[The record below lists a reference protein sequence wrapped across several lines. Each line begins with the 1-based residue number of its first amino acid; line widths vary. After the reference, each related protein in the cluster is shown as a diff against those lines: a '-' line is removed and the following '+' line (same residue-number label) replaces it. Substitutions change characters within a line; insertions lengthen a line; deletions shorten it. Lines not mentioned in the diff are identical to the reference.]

1 MTHGEGVN
9 IQVGP
14 VPKGQ
19 IRLEGHFCGVATTS
33 SHRLE
38 LAIPIN
44 EEVDIN
50 LLYPL
55 LNGFQASREAKGDFE
70 EASPASPMDPELW
83 KTLEKLLE
91 ADRKDL
97 EDEEGEVVEDLLE
110 CMGPNW
116 KSMTSGLT
124 GLPGAAG
131 SRRNSLTFQRSSST
145 ESVDE
150 LQAKLK
156 DEERELR
163 ATKAHE
169 RAMEIDF
176 QAKEALVQN
185 LMEERSKLRAKTQE
199 LTKQLETNVAER
211 WLCSCFGG
219 FGKLFQKSEDDQLE
233 SIAEAL
239 EEREEAAV
247 KSELG
252 RASELGE
259 GQVLIE
265 GHFTGQM
272 VTKAHFMEVAMPV
285 GATMPGVPVVEM
297 LRAMCKAS
305 GDEED
310 EGKKKR
316 LEVISEV
323 LSLLEVD
330 VLPEE
335 DLAMEDEEDGGE
347 PSEPPS
353 GNEGARNRIN
363 EMSKEIEELRSE
375 QSRIQQ
381 EAEQLRLKNSTL
393 ATFLAS
399 AERSAMQLRSALT
412 EAGIQLSESP
422 TSQGFGQFPS
432 QDQAHNIE
440 ALESWAARLRG
451 SPMNKR

>member
-1 MTHGEGVN
+1 MDFVRWIVENPLLDVLVKNNQNEDAIDVADKEGLHGIRMVLESTARLQAEEQAVPLIEIVEGVEGLFIICVASLRLKGWDVLQRVQGMHFEAFELRDVQELKSAEEVLASFKALCQLLARDIAKLPSSGDLITICYNPGRCCGFLCGFLAVMTHGEGVN

-124 GLPGAAG
+124 GLPGETARLAPIFVLKLTVTTRLVRLEPQGAAG

-259 GQVLIE
+259 GQ
-265 GHFTGQM
+265 
-272 VTKAHFMEVAMPV
+272 
-285 GATMPGVPVVEM
+285 
-297 LRAMCKAS
+297 
-305 GDEED
+305 
-310 EGKKKR
+310 
-316 LEVISEV
+316 
-323 LSLLEVD
+323 
-330 VLPEE
+330 
-335 DLAMEDEEDGGE
+335 
-347 PSEPPS
+347 
-353 GNEGARNRIN
+353 AR
-363 EMSKEIEELRSE
+363 
-375 QSRIQQ
+375 
-381 EAEQLRLKNSTL
+381 
-393 ATFLAS
+393 
-399 AERSAMQLRSALT
+399 
-412 EAGIQLSESP
+412 
-422 TSQGFGQFPS
+422 
-432 QDQAHNIE
+432 
-440 ALESWAARLRG
+440 
-451 SPMNKR
+451 

>member
-1 MTHGEGVN
+1 
-9 IQVGP
+9 
-14 VPKGQ
+14 
-19 IRLEGHFCGVATTS
+19 
-33 SHRLE
+33 
-38 LAIPIN
+38 
-44 EEVDIN
+44 
-50 LLYPL
+50 
-55 LNGFQASREAKGDFE
+55 
-70 EASPASPMDPELW
+70 
-83 KTLEKLLE
+83 
-91 ADRKDL
+91 
-97 EDEEGEVVEDLLE
+97 
-110 CMGPNW
+110 
-116 KSMTSGLT
+116 
-124 GLPGAAG
+124 
-131 SRRNSLTFQRSSST
+131 
-145 ESVDE
+145 
-150 LQAKLK
+150 
-156 DEERELR
+156 
-163 ATKAHE
+163 
-169 RAMEIDF
+169 
-176 QAKEALVQN
+176 
-185 LMEERSKLRAKTQE
+185 
-199 LTKQLETNVAER
+199 
-211 WLCSCFGG
+211 
-219 FGKLFQKSEDDQLE
+219 
-233 SIAEAL
+233 
-239 EEREEAAV
+239 
-247 KSELG
+247 
-252 RASELGE
+252 
-259 GQVLIE
+259 
-265 GHFTGQM
+265 M